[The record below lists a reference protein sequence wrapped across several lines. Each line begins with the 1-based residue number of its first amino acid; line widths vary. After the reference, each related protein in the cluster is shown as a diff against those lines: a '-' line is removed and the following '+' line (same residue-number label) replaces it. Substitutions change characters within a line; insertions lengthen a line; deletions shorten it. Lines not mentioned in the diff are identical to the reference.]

1 MSKTALNEAL
11 ADLGFNRCLENDK
24 KHGTHK
30 LTVVQADQRQS
41 LFVVAKAVGAGT
53 INQIRPY
60 RCVPLLLWDADQNAW
75 YLISATNILH
85 IAAQKNR
92 GQHTESPFECCNLNF
107 REFNS
112 YECPS
117 SQIVSKVKESYAELE
132 STPQIRALMADHILN
147 IQEAVT
153 QAKAQLRSV
162 LSKI

>member
-1 MSKTALNEAL
+1 M
-11 ADLGFNRCLENDK
+11 
-24 KHGTHK
+24 
-30 LTVVQADQRQS
+30 
-41 LFVVAKAVGAGT
+41 AKAVGVGT

-60 RCVPLLLWDADQNAW
+60 RCVPLLLWDAGSKHLVSDLCNQ
-75 YLISATNILH
+75 LSCISLH
-85 IAAQKNR
+85 KKNR